1 MLKDHYEGK
10 AWKFKDNIS
19 TDAIAPGRYLHL
31 RSQPQEY
38 AKHLLE
44 GVNPEFAKDVRTG
57 DFIVAGDNFGCGSSR
72 EIAVLIIKLSGV
84 GAILAK
90 SFGRIFYRNAINNGL
105 LLIQCNTDD
114 ISQSAFLRVDV
125 ERGEIRMKENALFR
139 INFQL
144 GEVEKRILNAGGL
157 LNFIETHGSF
167 EQF

>member
-1 MLKDHYEGK
+1 MLKNHYEGK
-10 AWKFKDNIS
+10 AWKFQDNIS

-105 LLIQCNTDD
+105 LLIQCHTDD
-114 ISQSAFLRVDV
+114 ISQGAFLRVDV
-125 ERGEIRMKENALFR
+125 ERGEIRMKENAAFK

-167 EQF
+167 GQF